1 MPQFASF
8 EIDGLLVGLNVKLV
22 QEVLQDQPSTPVPRA
37 PEAVFGLMNLRGQ
50 ILVAIDLRTC
60 LRRPPAAVTSDELPA
75 PPTRAAALKAG
86 TGSRIA
92 RQVIILQTPLEPVAL
107 LVDSLGE
114 VVTVPAGRYEPCSG
128 LLDADLDDL
137 IVGAYRLDDRLLHVL
152 DPNELMRILLASS
165 LA

>member
-8 EIDGLLVGLNVKLV
+8 EVDGLLVGLNVKLV
-22 QEVLQDQPSTPVPRA
+22 QEVLQDQPATPVPRA
-37 PEAVFGLMNLRGQ
+37 PESVFGLMNLRGQ

-60 LRRPPAAVTSDELPA
+60 LRRPPVEDAADDA
-75 PPTRAAALKAG
+75 ARASASKTGAG
-86 TGSRIA
+86 GLVA

-128 LLDADLDDL
+128 LLDDNLDDL

-152 DPNELMRILLASS
+152 DPNELMRVLLEPTA
-165 LA
+165 